1 MKIFLASPIADRAV
15 QRIRGDH
22 DVVIGF
28 NETDRWPQLLEDRE
42 VIIFR
47 SGVTISSRIMEMAP
61 KLELAIRAGSGF
73 DNIDLQHCRHRG
85 IRVVRVPGPSA
96 QAVAE
101 FTLGLIMALSRRV
114 CEADAYVRG
123 GQWPKYQLDGRLI
136 AGKMLGV
143 VGAGRIGRRVGEI
156 GALLGMRVLACV
168 ERPAVEP
175 QLVLAAKGI
184 ALSDFDSVI
193 EQSDI
198 VSVHTP
204 LNGAT
209 RKLID
214 AEVIRRMKRGALLVN
229 TARGGVVDE
238 RAVEAALHDGQLGGA
253 ALDVHEREG
262 EGVMSSLA
270 KFPNVVLT
278 PHIGGMAVESQEMIG
293 ERAATLIT
301 AHLRGR
307 LDNEITDEE
316 ALV

>member
-1 MKIFLASPIADRAV
+1 MKIFLASPIAESTVDRL
-15 QRIRGDH
+15 RGEH
-22 DVVIGF
+22 DVVVGF
-28 NETDRWPQLLEDRE
+28 DGTGRWPELLEDRE

-47 SGVTISSRIMEMAP
+47 SGVTISASVMEMAP

-73 DNIDLQHCRHRG
+73 DNIDLQHCREHG

-101 FTLGLIMALSRRV
+101 FTFGLIMALSRRI
-114 CEADAYVRG
+114 CEADAHVRDG
-123 GQWPKYQLDGRLI
+123 RWPKHQLGGKLI
-136 AGKMLGV
+136 AGKVLGV

-184 ALSDFDSVI
+184 ALSDFDNVI

-209 RKLID
+209 RQLID
-214 AEVIRRMKRGALLVN
+214 ADVIARMRRGALLVN

-238 RAVEAALHDGQLGGA
+238 RAVGAALREGQLGGVA
-253 ALDVHEREG
+253 FDVHEREG
-262 EGVMSSLA
+262 DGVISSLA
-270 KFPNVVLT
+270 GYPNVILT

-293 ERAATLIT
+293 ERAAMLIT

-307 LDNEITDEE
+307 LDDEATGEE